1 VQWSPSNAVLA
12 SSVLCRST
20 IYGSV
25 YAVPT
30 RVAVQVACV
39 TALAALGTMLVVVG
53 ALGSG
58 VVCLGG
64 AICWFWYLYR
74 DAV

>member
-1 VQWSPSNAVLA
+1 M
-12 SSVLCRST
+12 
-20 IYGSV
+20 
-25 YAVPT
+25 PT

-58 VVCLGG
+58 AVCLGG